1 MILLWDKT
9 DQSPVVNAQQ
19 AEHYIQRKTM
29 QAFIHARRQIE
40 DSIGHQYGWKSA
52 QWFIVYMLLNL
63 WLYKAGG
70 DGALYTDAQLNAA
83 IYSLLTALYIPVH
96 SPGGWNLGYLLSLI
110 INLYIFVAAV
120 KNEHAFWV
128 YRIIKLR
135 WYQHLK
141 IVLCKLFLLA
151 VALMELLV
159 FYVVPAMT
167 ADQKK
172 CEISYDLCFLHSAD
186 MYYYD
191 TFMTYCSSAAFFY
204 SIYLVIFTLTLRVID
219 R

>member
-9 DQSPVVNAQQ
+9 DQSPVANAQQ

-40 DSIGHQYGWKSA
+40 DSIGYQYGWKSA
-52 QWFIVYMLLNL
+52 QWFVVYMLLNL

-83 IYSLLTALYIPVH
+83 IYRLLTALHIPVR

-172 CEISYDLCFLHSAD
+172 CGWCPK
-186 MYYYD
+186 MY
-191 TFMTYCSSAAFFY
+191 AA
-204 SIYLVIFTLTLRVID
+204 SNKSVVDIEKSDGKCLNVIEHLLGKTAGFAYRAAYPLA
-219 R
+219 